1 MDGSEG
7 ISDHEEELI
16 KAEHQVCL
24 MHLFDAMPAVVVNR
38 VRASVSNDSKLYQQL
53 QLPSFGFLTP
63 RTLVT
68 TDPEQAVAFFHSC
81 RRRIIY
87 KSLSGVRSIVGWYLN
102 HSFTPNAYQE
112 QYQYFA
118 ARDIEA
124 GEEITINYRTL
135 NEVENEF

>member
-1 MDGSEG
+1 MR
-7 ISDHEEELI
+7 
-16 KAEHQVCL
+16 
-24 MHLFDAMPAVVVNR
+24 AVVVNR

-87 KSLSGVRSIVGWYLN
+87 KSLSGVRSIVRRLEDKDLPRLQLVRN
-102 HSFTPNAYQE
+102 CPTQFQE
-112 QYQYFA
+112 VVEGV
-118 ARDIEA
+118 DIRVHDESS
-124 GEEITINYRTL
+124 
-135 NEVENEF
+135 